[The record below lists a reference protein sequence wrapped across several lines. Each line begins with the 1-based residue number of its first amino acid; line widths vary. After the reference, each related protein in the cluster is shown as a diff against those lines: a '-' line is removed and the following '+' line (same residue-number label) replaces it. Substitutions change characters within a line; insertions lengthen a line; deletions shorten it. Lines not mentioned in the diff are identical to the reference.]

1 MSIETVLFD
10 FDGTLA
16 DSNALI
22 NQSHMSVLEEYYPGE
37 YTLESVRKFNGPSLQ
52 TTYQMLN
59 LEKSEEM
66 IAKYREY
73 NAVYHDQMIRL
84 FEGVEENLRLLKDK
98 GIRLAIVSTK
108 RNDVLEKGLRHLNLE
123 GLFEVVVG
131 AEDYT
136 HFKPSPEP
144 IYTAMAQ
151 LNCQHSTTVMVGD
164 NGHDILAAKNAG
176 VLSVFVGWSEK
187 TSEEIA
193 PFEPD
198 VTVQTMTELSDL
210 VLNQESLTA
219 AERRGEK

>member
-22 NQSHMSVLEEYYPGE
+22 NQSHLSVLEEYFPGE

-52 TTYQMLN
+52 TTYQL
-59 LEKSEEM
+59 LDPEKSEEM
-66 IAKYREY
+66 IAKYRDY

-84 FEGVEENLRLLKDK
+84 FEGVEENLRLLKEK
-98 GIRLAIVSTK
+98 GIRLAVVSTK
-108 RNDVLEKGLRHLNLE
+108 RNDVLEKGIRHLNLE
-123 GLFEVVVG
+123 GLFEVVIG

-136 HFKPSPEP
+136 HFKPNPEP
-144 IYTAMAQ
+144 IYTAMAR
-151 LNCQHSTTVMVGD
+151 LNCQHSTTIMVGD

-176 VLSVFVGWSEK
+176 ILSVFVGWSEK
-187 TSEEIA
+187 TPEEIA

-198 VTVQTMTELSDL
+198 VTVPTMNALTDFILNKETL
-210 VLNQESLTA
+210 VVE
-219 AERRGEK
+219 ERRG